1 MIDIQVKENCCGCS
15 ACYAVCP
22 KQAITMKE
30 DNEGFR
36 YPQVNSTLCVECGL
50 CNKVCPIENQT
61 EEKKFIQQAYLVQNR
76 DERIL
81 AESTSGGAY
90 SAIAEDVLEQNGIVF
105 GAMFDEKLEVHHGW
119 VDSKSELWRFRN
131 SKYVQSDMR
140 EAYRCVKDFLHEG
153 RLVLFSGTPCQVEG
167 LYHYLGK
174 CKPSNL
180 LLADVVCHAVPSVR
194 VWRAYKDAIY
204 NNTTCRYPVFRDKSL
219 YGYKYSNMIWHDN
232 KGNLN
237 YHEGVESD
245 SYLRAFFSNICDRPS
260 CYSCKFKKRYH
271 ISDFTMWDCFNIG
284 ELSADLDNDK
294 GVTNLLLHTEKAR
307 KIFHELSGKLRSVP
321 IEAHDAVSTAREM
334 FNSVPLNKNRD
345 KFFQD
350 MDTLGDY
357 AALEK
362 YFHKNMHTN
371 FVKFIRI
378 ALCKC
383 GMYSFVKKWAKRILR
398 K

>member
-50 CNKVCPIENQT
+50 CNKVCPIENHT

-90 SAIAEDVLEQNGIVF
+90 SAIAEYVLEQNGIVF

-174 CKPSNL
+174 RKPANL
-180 LLADVVCHAVPSVR
+180 LLADVVCRAVPSVR
-194 VWRAYKDAIY
+194 VWRAYRDKIY
-204 NNTTCRYPVFRDKSL
+204 NGAAYSYPRFRNKNV
-219 YGYKYSNMIWHDN
+219 YGYKYSNMTWQDMDN
-232 KGNLN
+232 NIT

-260 CYSCKFKKRYH
+260 CYSCKFKKRYR

-284 ELSADLDNDK
+284 DLSADLDNDK
-294 GVTNLLLHTEKAR
+294 GVTNLLLHTENAR
-307 KIFHELSGKLRSVP
+307 KIFHELGRKLRSVP
-321 IEAHDAVSTAREM
+321 IEADVAVSTAREM
-334 FNSVPLNKNRD
+334 FHPVPINKNRD

-362 YFHKNMHTN
+362 YFHKNMRTN
-371 FVKFIRI
+371 SIKFIRI

>member
-1 MIDIQVKENCCGCS
+1 M
-15 ACYAVCP
+15 
-22 KQAITMKE
+22 TE

-36 YPQVNSTLCVECGL
+36 YRQVKSTLCVECGL
-50 CNKVCPIENQT
+50 CNKVCPIESPT
-61 EEKKFIQQAYLVQNR
+61 EEKEFIQQAYLVQNR

-90 SAIAEDVLEQNGIVF
+90 SAIAEYVLERNGIVF

-119 VDSKSELWRFRN
+119 VDNKSELWRFRN

-140 EAYRCVKDFLHEG
+140 EAYRSVKDFLHEG

-174 CKPSNL
+174 RKPSNL
-180 LLADVVCHAVPSVR
+180 LLSDVVCRAVPSVR

-232 KGNLN
+232 KGSLN

-260 CYSCKFKKRYH
+260 CYSCKFKKRYR

-284 ELSADLDNDK
+284 DLSADLDNDK

-321 IEAHDAVSTAREM
+321 IEADVAVSTAREM
-334 FNSVPLNKNRD
+334 FHSVPLNKNRD

-362 YFHKNMHTN
+362 YFHKNMRTN
-371 FVKFIRI
+371 SIKFIRI